1 MLVPVEFILISIFI
15 SSRKRFEGGNN
26 VHSLTGVPVG
36 ERSSPKKTP
45 ELGVGALEDLYK
57 LQVHVG
63 QLAIQKK
70 FKKIRTADGSSV
82 SDKSGGSCLTKGRNS
97 TKGGEG
103 AVWDL

>member
-1 MLVPVEFILISIFI
+1 M
-15 SSRKRFEGGNN
+15 
-26 VHSLTGVPVG
+26 G

-82 SDKSGGSCLTKGRNS
+82 SDKSGGSCLTKRRNS

-103 AVWDL
+103 AVWNL